1 MKQPAIRRFIGSL
14 SLASLLFL
22 PVSPAAAVGAGTPN
36 IDATAL
42 KKYVVTDLQGHW
54 AQDTLT
60 DFVQAG
66 IINGYAE
73 TGGTFAVRPQNNIT
87 RAEFVKILV
96 QSLHLESVTE
106 AKTFTDVQPG
116 NWYYDYVRIV
126 SSLGLVNGVSDTEF
140 APNKEITRGE
150 IATLIVRAFE
160 KTVSFAGTAKEFSDV
175 NGYWGKSYVEAA
187 SQAGIV
193 TGDVNGTTFRPN
205 DNSTRAEAMVMLQ
218 RALHNEN
225 TDLPD
230 DAALT
235 ELAINQEKAAY
246 EVLINATQAEDY
258 GKLKDVMAAAG
269 TDLYKA
275 MNDYFTDVLIAL
287 VSEGM
292 TFEYKHE
299 GDWSAEVVRKSDRY
313 AAVQLHAGTY
323 TVTVTQGES
332 SHTET
337 EDLHEL
343 LYLKKMPDGS
353 WKIYG
358 GKLQPTLPVS
368 SGVQPSQTK

>member
-1 MKQPAIRRFIGSL
+1 M
-14 SLASLLFL
+14 
-22 PVSPAAAVGAGTPN
+22 
-36 IDATAL
+36 
-42 KKYVVTDLQGHW
+42 
-54 AQDTLT
+54 
-60 DFVQAG
+60 
-66 IINGYAE
+66 
-73 TGGTFAVRPQNNIT
+73 
-87 RAEFVKILV
+87 
-96 QSLHLESVTE
+96 
-106 AKTFTDVQPG
+106 
-116 NWYYDYVRIV
+116 
-126 SSLGLVNGVSDTEF
+126 NGVSDTEF

-160 KTVSFAGTAKEFSDV
+160 KTVSFAGTSKEFSDV
-175 NGYWGKSYVEAA
+175 NGYWGKSYAEAA

-193 TGDVNGTTFRPN
+193 TGDVNGSTFRPN
-205 DNSTRAEAMVMLQ
+205 DKSTRAEAMVMLQ
-218 RALHNEN
+218 RALHKEN

-230 DAALT
+230 DATLT
-235 ELAINQEKAAY
+235 ELVINQDQAAY
-246 EVLINATQAEDY
+246 EVLKNATQAEDY
-258 GKLKDVMAAAG
+258 GKLKDVIAAAG

-299 GDWSAEVVRKSDRY
+299 GERTAEVVRKSNRY

-332 SHTET
+332 SNKGSRESH
-337 EDLHEL
+337 DL

-358 GKLQPTLPVS
+358 GKLQPTLAAP
-368 SGVQPSQTK
+368 SGGQSTQP